1 MIPRLTGMAYVQD
14 PRGRELGTGRYP
26 SVMTVSTIQCNAML
40 FALIDLSRAP
50 DAQESVNRR
59 PDHLLALWPMI
70 DWTVIEK
77 RYEE

>member
-1 MIPRLTGMAYVQD
+1 
-14 PRGRELGTGRYP
+14 
-26 SVMTVSTIQCNAML
+26 ML